1 MVGNKGLMGKSMDV
15 MSVTY
20 TGTEC
25 DEEKL
30 SFAQKISYDIKS
42 KKVKDG
48 DTTLTTIPTGAAV
61 AMVSGTSNK
70 CKFICEK
77 EIEDNVYYDISYFDG
92 CTCQGLSYN
101 PLDSLKQLVESKDE
115 MEFILTIGDK
125 SFAFDG
131 NDMSRLSNEGCKGI
145 SFGLNL
151 TLIIVIVVV
160 IIVVVILVVM
170 CAKRGK
176 QLPKQKKADVEQPQP
191 EPEAEPA
198 AAEPAAPAEPAP
210 ATEPAPAAEP
220 APAPAPEPTPAPAPA
235 PEPTPAPVPVAIE
248 PEPAP
253 APAPEPAPAPAPE
266 PAPAPAPAPA
276 PETKVEL

>member
-1 MVGNKGLMGKSMDV
+1 MTRTVVKMVGNKGLMGKSMDV

-42 KKVKDG
+42 KKVEDG
-48 DTTLTTIPTGAAV
+48 ETTVTAVTTGAAV
-61 AMVSGTSNK
+61 AMVSGTYDK
-70 CKFICEK
+70 CKFICDK
-77 EIEDNVYYDISYFDG
+77 DIEDNVYYDISYFDG

-101 PLDSLKQLVESKDE
+101 PLDSLKQQVESKDE
-115 MEFILTIGDK
+115 KPFTLTIGDK
-125 SFAFDG
+125 SFAFDS
-131 NDMSRLSNEGCKGI
+131 NDMSRLSNDGCKGI

-170 CAKRGK
+170 YAKRGK
-176 QLPKQKKADVEQPQP
+176 QMPKQKKADVEQPQP
-191 EPEAEPA
+191 QPEAEPA
-198 AAEPAAPAEPAP
+198 AAEPA
-210 ATEPAPAAEP
+210 AAEP

-235 PEPTPAPVPVAIE
+235 PEPAPAPVPVAIE